1 MLTRK
6 YQFNELFV
14 CGEGDEND
22 KPDYAALFQA
32 PEAQEYLNSFLS
44 TKISEAVE
52 KETASLKKSKSEI
65 LDEKKKL
72 EAQLKGL
79 ATTAEDQADL
89 DALKAGKLQLQ
100 DWLDKRVA
108 AANQDW
114 QTRLQGV
121 EGEKSDLQKKVEE
134 SDRKLKQFQLKTLI
148 GQEALKNEFFQP
160 TALDDLLLVAAND
173 WSLTDEGDLVSRDKS
188 GNIRIGKDGKALTPG
203 EWIQSLTQ
211 TKPHYFKLQAGSG
224 SKGNG
229 SQGGQRTVTMKEWQS
244 LLATATGDEQKKLL
258 SARASGELRIT
269 Q

>member
-1 MLTRK
+1 M
-6 YQFNELFV
+6 YQFKELFA
-14 CGEGDEND
+14 CGEEDGND

-72 EAQLKGL
+72 EAQIKGF
-79 ATTAEDQADL
+79 ASTAEDQADV

-100 DWLDKRVA
+100 DLLDKRVA
-108 AANQDW
+108 ANNSDW

-121 EGEKSDLQKKVEE
+121 EGEKSELQKALEGE
-134 SDRKLKQFQLKTLI
+134 RSKLKQFQLKTLI

-160 TALDDLLLVAAND
+160 TALDDLLMVAAND

-188 GNIRIGKDGKALTPG
+188 GNIRIGKDGKPLTPG
-203 EWIQSLTQ
+203 EWIQGLTQ
-211 TKPHYFKLQAGSG
+211 SKPHYFKPMAGSG
-224 SKGNG
+224 SKGSG
-229 SQGGQRTVTMKEWQS
+229 GQGGQRTMTTKEWQS
-244 LLATATGDEQKKLL
+244 MLATANAEDQKKMLA
-258 SARASGELRIT
+258 ARASGELRIS

>member
-1 MLTRK
+1 MTRM
-6 YQFNELFV
+6 YQFKELFA
-14 CGEGDEND
+14 CGEEDGND

-44 TKISEAVE
+44 TKVSEAVE
-52 KETASLKKSKSEI
+52 RETASLKESKGKI

-100 DWLDKRVA
+100 DLLDKRVA

-114 QTRLQGV
+114 QTRLQGI
-121 EGEKSDLQKKVEE
+121 EGEKSELQKALEGE
-134 SDRKLKQFQLKTLI
+134 RSRLKQFQLKTLI

-160 TALDDLLLVAAND
+160 TALDDLLAVAGND
-173 WSLTDEGDLVSRDKS
+173 WSLTDEGELVSRDKS
-188 GNIRIGKDGKALTPG
+188 GNIRIGKDGKPLTPG
-203 EWIQSLTQ
+203 EWIQGLTQ
-211 TKPHYFKLQAGSG
+211 TKPHYFKVQAGSG
-224 SKGNG
+224 SKGSG
-229 SQGGQRTVTMKEWQS
+229 GQGGQRTMTTKEWQS
-244 LLATATGDEQKKLL
+244 MLATANAEDQKKMLA
-258 SARASGELRIT
+258 ARASGELRIT

>member
-1 MLTRK
+1 MIAGK
-6 YQFNELFV
+6 QHIHELFV
-14 CGEGDEND
+14 CGEENEND

-32 PEAQEYLNSFLS
+32 PEAQEYLNSYLS
-44 TKISEAVE
+44 TKVAEAVDR
-52 KETASLKKSKSEI
+52 ETASLKESKGKI

-100 DWLDKRVA
+100 DLVDKRVN

-121 EGEKSDLQKKVEE
+121 EGEKSELQKALEGE
-134 SDRKLKQFQLKTLI
+134 RSKLKQYQLKNLI

-160 TALDDLLLVAAND
+160 SAIDDLLMVAAND
-173 WSLTDEGDLVSRDKS
+173 WSLTDNDELVSRDKN
-188 GNIRIGKDGKALTPG
+188 GNIRIGKDGKPLTPG
-203 EWIQSLTQ
+203 EWIQGLTQ
-211 TKPHYFKLQAGSG
+211 TKPHYFKVQAGSG
-224 SKGNG
+224 SKGNAN
-229 SQGGQRTVTMKEWQS
+229 QGGQRTMSLKEWQTLFS
-244 LLATATGDEQKKLL
+244 TANAEEQKKLL
-258 SARASGELRIT
+258 AAKASGELRIA

>member
-1 MLTRK
+1 MLTRM
-6 YQFNELFV
+6 YQLRELFA

-32 PEAQEYLNSFLS
+32 PEAQEYLNSYLS
-44 TKISEAVE
+44 TKVTEAVE
-52 KETASLKKSKSEI
+52 RETASLKESKGKI

-100 DWLDKRVA
+100 DLVDKRVN

-121 EGEKSDLQKKVEE
+121 EGEKSELQKALEGE
-134 SDRKLKQFQLKTLI
+134 RSKLKQYQLKNLI

-160 TALDDLLLVAAND
+160 SAIDDLLIVAAND
-173 WSLTDEGDLVSRDKS
+173 WSLTDNDELVSRDKN
-188 GNIRIGKDGKALTPG
+188 GNIRIGKDGKPLTPG
-203 EWIQSLTQ
+203 EWIQGLTQ
-211 TKPHYFKLQAGSG
+211 TKPHYFKVQAGSG
-224 SKGNG
+224 SKGNAN
-229 SQGGQRTVTMKEWQS
+229 QGGQRTMSLKEWQTLFS
-244 LLATATGDEQKKLL
+244 TANAEEQKKLL
-258 SARASGELRIT
+258 AAKASGELRIA

>member
-1 MLTRK
+1 MFTRK
-6 YQFNELFV
+6 YHLNELFA
-14 CGEGDEND
+14 CGEGGEND
-22 KPDYAALFQA
+22 KPDYAALLQA

-72 EAQLKGL
+72 ESQLKGL

-100 DWLDKRVA
+100 DLLDKRVA

-114 QTRLQGV
+114 QARLQGV
-121 EGEKSDLQKKVEE
+121 EGEKSELQKSLE
-134 SDRKLKQFQLKTLI
+134 SERSKLKQFQLKTLI

-160 TALDDLLLVAAND
+160 TALDDLLFVAAND
-173 WSLTDEGDLVSRDKS
+173 WSLTDDGSLVSRDQS
-188 GNIRIGKDGKALTPG
+188 GNIRIGKDGKLLTPA
-203 EWIQSLTQ
+203 EWIQGLTQ

-229 SQGGQRTVTMKEWQS
+229 TQGGQRTVTTKEWQS
-244 LLATATGDEQKKLL
+244 LLATANAEEQKKLL

>member
-1 MLTRK
+1 MIAGK
-6 YQFNELFV
+6 QHIHELFV
-14 CGEGDEND
+14 CGEENEND

-32 PEAQEYLNSFLS
+32 PEAQEYLNSYLS
-44 TKISEAVE
+44 TKVTEAVE
-52 KETASLKKSKSEI
+52 RETASLKESKGKI

-100 DWLDKRVA
+100 DLVDKRVN

-121 EGEKSDLQKKVEE
+121 EGEKSELQKALEGE
-134 SDRKLKQFQLKTLI
+134 RSKLKQYQLKNLI

-160 TALDDLLLVAAND
+160 SAIDDLLMVAAND
-173 WSLTDEGDLVSRDKS
+173 WSLTDNDELVSRDKN
-188 GNIRIGKDGKALTPG
+188 GNIRIGKDGKPLTPG
-203 EWIQSLTQ
+203 EWIQGLTQ
-211 TKPHYFKLQAGSG
+211 TKPHYFKHQAGSG

-229 SQGGQRTVTMKEWQS
+229 SQGGQRTVSTKEWQS
-244 LLATATGDEQKKLL
+244 LLASANQEEQKKLL
-258 SARASGELRIT
+258 AARASGELRIS

>member
-1 MLTRK
+1 M
-6 YQFNELFV
+6 YQFKELFA
-14 CGEGDEND
+14 CGEEDGND

-72 EAQLKGL
+72 EAQIKGF
-79 ATTAEDQADL
+79 ASTAEDQADV

-100 DWLDKRVA
+100 DLLDKRVA

-121 EGEKSDLQKKVEE
+121 EGEKSELQKALDGER
-134 SDRKLKQFQLKTLI
+134 SKLKQFQLKTLI

-160 TALDDLLLVAAND
+160 TALDDLLMVAAND

-188 GNIRIGKDGKALTPG
+188 GNIRIGKDGKPLTPG
-203 EWIQSLTQ
+203 EWIQGLTQ
-211 TKPHYFKLQAGSG
+211 SKPHYFKPMAGSG
-224 SKGNG
+224 SKGSG
-229 SQGGQRTVTMKEWQS
+229 GQGGQRTMTTKEWQS
-244 LLATATGDEQKKLL
+244 MLATANAEEQKKMLA
-258 SARASGELRIT
+258 ARASGELRIA

>member
-1 MLTRK
+1 MIARK
-6 YQFNELFV
+6 QQIHELFV
-14 CGEGDEND
+14 CGEENEND

-44 TKISEAVE
+44 TKVAEAVDR
-52 KETASLKKSKSEI
+52 ETASLKESKGKI

-100 DWLDKRVA
+100 DLVDKRVN

-121 EGEKSDLQKKVEE
+121 EGEKSELQKALEGE
-134 SDRKLKQFQLKTLI
+134 RSKLKQYQLKNLI

-160 TALDDLLLVAAND
+160 SAIDDLLIVAAND
-173 WSLTDEGDLVSRDKS
+173 WSLTDNDELVSRDKN
-188 GNIRIGKDGKALTPG
+188 GNIRIGKDGKPLTPG
-203 EWIQSLTQ
+203 EWIQGLTQ
-211 TKPHYFKLQAGSG
+211 TKPHYFKVQAGSG
-224 SKGNG
+224 SKGNAN
-229 SQGGQRTVTMKEWQS
+229 QGGQRTMTTKDWQTA
-244 LLATATGDEQKKLL
+244 LATASAEEQKKMLA
-258 SARASGELRIT
+258 ARAAGELRIT

>member
-1 MLTRK
+1 MTRM

-14 CGEGDEND
+14 CGEENEND

-44 TKISEAVE
+44 TKVTEAVE
-52 KETASLKKSKSEI
+52 RETASLKESKGKI

-89 DALKAGKLQLQ
+89 DAFKAGKLPFQ
-100 DWLDKRVA
+100 DLVDKRVA
-108 AANQDW
+108 ASNQDW

-121 EGEKSDLQKKVEE
+121 EGEKSELQKALEGE
-134 SDRKLKQFQLKTLI
+134 RSKLKQFQLKTLI

-160 TALDDLLLVAAND
+160 TALDDLLMVAAND

-203 EWIQSLTQ
+203 EWIQGLTQ
-211 TKPHYFKLQAGSG
+211 TKPHYFKPQAGSG

-229 SQGGQRTVTMKEWQS
+229 SLGDQRTVTTKEWQS
-244 LLATATGDEQKKLL
+244 LLASATGEEQKKLL
-258 SARASGELRIT
+258 AARASGAVRIA

>member
-1 MLTRK
+1 MFTRK
-6 YQFNELFV
+6 YHLNELFV
-14 CGEGDEND
+14 CGEGNEND

-89 DALKAGKLQLQ
+89 DALKAGKMSFNELV
-100 DWLDKRVA
+100 DKRVA
-108 AANQDW
+108 ANNSSW
-114 QTRLQGV
+114 EERLHGV
-121 EGEKSDLQKKVEE
+121 ESEKSDLQKRAEE
-134 SDRKLKQFQLKTLI
+134 SDRKLKQFQLQTKI

-160 TALDDLLLVAAND
+160 SAIEDLLSYAATQ
-173 WSLTDEGDLVSRDKS
+173 SELTDEGEIVFRDKS
-188 GNIRIGKDGKALTPG
+188 GNVRIGKNGKPLSAG
-203 EWIQSLTQ
+203 EWIQSLTSE
-211 TKPHYFKLQAGSG
+211 KPHYYKQMQGAG

-229 SQGGQRTVTMKEWQS
+229 SQGGQRTVTTKEWQS
-244 LLATATGDEQKKLL
+244 LLATANAEEQKKLL
-258 SARASGELRIT
+258 SARASGDLRIT

>member
-1 MLTRK
+1 MIARK
-6 YQFNELFV
+6 QHIHELFV

-32 PEAQEYLNSFLS
+32 QEAQEYLNSFLS

-100 DWLDKRVA
+100 DLLDKRVA

-121 EGEKSDLQKKVEE
+121 EGEKSKLQKELE
-134 SDRKLKQFQLKTLI
+134 GERSKLKQFQLKTQI

-160 TALDDLLLVAAND
+160 TALDDLLFVAAND
-173 WSLTDEGDLVSRDKS
+173 WSLTDDGELVSRDKS

-229 SQGGQRTVTMKEWQS
+229 TQGGQRTVTTKEWQS
-244 LLATATGDEQKKLL
+244 LLATANAEEQKKLL